1 MYKAGISI
9 ASNWNGKAKKW
20 VDGRQ
25 DWQSNL
31 VEHWKTS
38 PADFVV
44 WMHCA
49 SLGEFEQGRPIIEKI
64 KLENPGSKIL
74 LTFFSPSGYEIRKN
88 YELADLVMYLPFDSE
103 ENAKTFLD
111 IINPK
116 LVLFVKY
123 DFWHFYLQELKHRK
137 IETILVSG
145 IFRSSQP
152 FFSWWGSFHRNML
165 QSFTHLFV
173 QNMESKEL
181 LNKIG
186 LGEHTT
192 VAGDTRF
199 DRVLATAQQ
208 WKPVEQIEHF
218 IDHTKKVLVAGSTW
232 KEDENLLADWFKE
245 NEKEW
250 QLIIAPHEIKAENIT
265 RLKTLFPNAMC
276 FSEIDLNR
284 SGKNAGSC
292 LIIDNIGYLSKLYH
306 YATLCYVGGGF
317 NTSGH
322 HNIIEAA
329 VYGKCVITG
338 PYYLKFKESVDLKK
352 MGASFTVENS
362 KQLTKLIQTLNIKA
376 SGRIAALYVEEN
388 SGATDKI
395 YHWIQEK
402 RLFTK
407 A

>member
-38 PADFVV
+38 EEDFVV

-64 KLENPGSKIL
+64 KFEYPDSKIL

-103 ENAKTFLD
+103 ENAKTFIDL
-111 IINPK
+111 INPQ

-123 DFWHFYLQELKHRK
+123 DFWHFYLQELKQRK

-145 IFRSSQP
+145 IFRSAQP
-152 FFSWWGSFHRNML
+152 FFSWWGTFHRNML
-165 QSFTHLFV
+165 QNFTHLFV
-173 QNMESKEL
+173 QNIESKEL

-186 LGEHTT
+186 LGEQTT

-199 DRVLATAQQ
+199 DRVLSIAQT
-208 WKPVEQIEHF
+208 WKPVEQVEHF
-218 IDHTKKVLVAGSTW
+218 IDDTKNVLVAGSTW
-232 KEDENLLADWFKE
+232 KEDEHLLADWFKE

-250 QLIIAPHEIKAENIT
+250 QLIIAPHEIKAENIS
-265 RLKTLFPNAMC
+265 RLKSLFPSAIC
-276 FSEIDLNR
+276 FSKIDLNR
-284 SGKNAGSC
+284 SDKISGSC

-306 YATLCYVGGGF
+306 YGTLCYVGGGF

-322 HNIIEAA
+322 HNILEAA
-329 VYGKCVITG
+329 IYGKCLITG
-338 PYYLKFKESVDLKK
+338 PYYLKFKESVELKK
-352 MGASFTVENS
+352 MGASFTVEDS
-362 KQLTKLIQTLNIKA
+362 KQLKKLMQTLNIKA

-388 SGATDKI
+388 SGATNII
-395 YHWIQEK
+395 YRWLQEK

>member
-1 MYKAGISI
+1 
-9 ASNWNGKAKKW
+9 
-20 VDGRQ
+20 
-25 DWQSNL
+25 
-31 VEHWKTS
+31 
-38 PADFVV
+38 
-44 WMHCA
+44 
-49 SLGEFEQGRPIIEKI
+49 
-64 KLENPGSKIL
+64 
-74 LTFFSPSGYEIRKN
+74 
-88 YELADLVMYLPFDSE
+88 LA
-103 ENAKTFLD
+103 
-111 IINPK
+111 
-116 LVLFVKY
+116 LFVKY
-123 DFWHFYLQELKHRK
+123 DFWHFYLQELKFRK

-218 IDHTKKVLVAGSTW
+218 IDYTKKVLVAGSTW
-232 KEDENLLADWFKE
+232 KEDENLLADWFNE

-276 FSEIDLNR
+276 FSEIEINR
-284 SGKNAGSC
+284 SGKSAGSC

-352 MGASFTVENS
+352 MGASFTIENS
-362 KQLTKLIQTLNIKA
+362 KQLTKLMQTLNIKA